1 MIFGELDLQVPT
13 DLNKGA
19 MVEALKRGGN
29 KDYTLKIFPSANH
42 LFQNAQTGSP
52 TEYGNLDKKFVP
64 GFLEF
69 MSNWILKYVDVVN

>member
-13 DLNKGA
+13 ELNKDA

-29 KDYTLKIFPSANH
+29 KNYILKIFPSANH
-42 LFQNAQTGSP
+42 LYQHAKTGSP
-52 TEYGNLDKKFVP
+52 AEYGNLDKKFVP

-69 MSNWILKYVDVVN
+69 MSKWILKYVDVVN